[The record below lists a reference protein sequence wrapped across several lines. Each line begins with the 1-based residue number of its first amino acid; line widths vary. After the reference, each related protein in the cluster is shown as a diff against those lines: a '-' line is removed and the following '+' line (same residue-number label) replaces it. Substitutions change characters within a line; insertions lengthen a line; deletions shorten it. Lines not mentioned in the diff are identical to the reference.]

1 MTSKLQSLTEL
12 WQEFDLTGTQKL
24 LDELATGIT
33 TRQDESDTSR
43 KLLIELIRNF
53 KKSNSE
59 ETRLIVAPLLKS
71 FQNEIDNLSKRS
83 KSAEKSFFDI
93 YKKFFDIA
101 DPVPT
106 LEYCMENIKNLQ
118 KLQDLEIETAQLRE
132 TLTDCSKEIT
142 EYKEKLKNLK
152 DIESKFK
159 TQEEKMFELIDQKVA
174 KKEEDLQ
181 KMFDEKNRVLD
192 EERQRNSQKLSDSVQ
207 KMTQMQRTLTD
218 TQTEL
223 YEIKTC
229 QDQQRNARS
238 EEVDLVIVDLERAN
252 QRALTAEREVLTL
265 QDQLKDLQSSQS
277 SVPVVEDFSDDQSA
291 ALRNQLMAKEQEVI
305 QLVEDFQKA
314 NKSNQETESRC
325 DKKISELELENDRIA
340 NQLEMTKTKLEGQSD
355 YESVKKDLSI
365 LKSLYFPSQ
374 NTEEEDPRA
383 LEVLILERSK
393 TLQNDNSM
401 LRQDKERLLTDLT
414 EAREEL
420 TENKR
425 TLARQSE
432 LISQLEEHVDQLQTI
447 TTPYR
452 EEAEGRSSSDML
464 AEALKVDTE
473 LEDMREASP
482 ILSMKSALSS
492 STESSLLPIVEA
504 QRERLRLRNDEL
516 ESLSL
521 TQQHQLSTLT
531 SQVESLQ
538 QDNVKLY
545 EKIRFLQSCGAT
557 NRRKEDTVVAVE
569 SRYQSDYERK
579 LDPFQSFSQAERKR
593 KYGQLSVAEKVIL
606 SLVRFI
612 VSNKTAR
619 MMLTLYSI
627 LLHGLVFVVLYK
639 MAMNESCKHDMAA
652 KWHEKFIEH
661 MQDVHGNVDNIG

>member
-24 LDELATGIT
+24 LDELATEIT
-33 TRQDESDTSR
+33 TRQDESDSSR

-59 ETRLIVAPLLKS
+59 ETRLVVAPLLKS

-132 TLTDCSKEIT
+132 TLTDYNKEIT

-152 DIESKFK
+152 DIESKYK
-159 TQEEKMFELIDQKVA
+159 TQEEKMLELIDQKVA
-174 KKEEDLQ
+174 KKEEDLE
-181 KMFDEKNRVLD
+181 KMFEEKTRVME
-192 EERQRNSQKLSDSVQ
+192 EERQRNSQKLADAVQ
-207 KMTQMQRTLTD
+207 KMSQMQRTLSE

-223 YEIKTC
+223 YEIQTSR
-229 QDQQRNARS
+229 DQQRNARS
-238 EEVDLVIVDLERAN
+238 EEVELVLVDLERAT

-265 QDQLKDLQSSQS
+265 QEQLKDLQLGPSSL
-277 SVPVVEDFSDDQSA
+277 PEVEDFSDEQSA

-314 NKSNQETESRC
+314 NKTSQEAEIRC
-325 DKKISELELENDRIA
+325 ERRISELTLENERVST
-340 NQLEMTKTKLEGQSD
+340 QLEETKAVLEGQKD
-355 YESVKKDLSI
+355 YENIKKDLSI

-401 LRQDKERLLTDLT
+401 LRQDKERLLAELS

-420 TENKR
+420 AENKR
-425 TLARQSE
+425 TVSKQSS
-432 LISQLEEHVDQLQTI
+432 LISQLEEHVEQLQTI

-464 AEALKVDTE
+464 AEALKVDSE
-473 LEDMREASP
+473 LEDLRESSP
-482 ILSMKSALSS
+482 VLSMKSALSS
-492 STESSLLPIVEA
+492 STEGSLLPIVEA
-504 QRERLRLRNDEL
+504 QRERLRLRNEEL

-557 NRRKEDTVVAVE
+557 NR
-569 SRYQSDYERK
+569 
-579 LDPFQSFSQAERKR
+579 
-593 KYGQLSVAEKVIL
+593 
-606 SLVRFI
+606 
-612 VSNKTAR
+612 
-619 MMLTLYSI
+619 
-627 LLHGLVFVVLYK
+627 
-639 MAMNESCKHDMAA
+639 
-652 KWHEKFIEH
+652 
-661 MQDVHGNVDNIG
+661 

>member
-24 LDELATGIT
+24 LDELATEIT
-33 TRQDESDTSR
+33 TRQDESDSSR

-59 ETRLIVAPLLKS
+59 ETRLVVAPLLKS

-132 TLTDCSKEIT
+132 TLTDYNKEIT

-152 DIESKFK
+152 DIESKYK
-159 TQEEKMFELIDQKVA
+159 TQEEKMLELIDQKVA
-174 KKEEDLQ
+174 KKEEDLE
-181 KMFDEKNRVLD
+181 KMFEEKTRVME
-192 EERQRNSQKLSDSVQ
+192 EERQRNSQKLADAVQ
-207 KMTQMQRTLTD
+207 KMSQMQRTLSE

-223 YEIKTC
+223 YEIQTSR
-229 QDQQRNARS
+229 DQQRNARS
-238 EEVDLVIVDLERAN
+238 EEVELVLVDLERAT

-265 QDQLKDLQSSQS
+265 QEQLKDLQSGPS
-277 SVPVVEDFSDDQSA
+277 SLPEVEDFSDEQSA

-314 NKSNQETESRC
+314 NKTSQEAEIRC
-325 DKKISELELENDRIA
+325 ERRISELTLENERVST
-340 NQLEMTKTKLEGQSD
+340 QLEETKAVLEGQKD
-355 YESVKKDLSI
+355 YENIKKDLSI

-401 LRQDKERLLTDLT
+401 LRQDKERLLAELS

-420 TENKR
+420 AENKR
-425 TLARQSE
+425 TVSKQSS
-432 LISQLEEHVDQLQTI
+432 LISQLEEHVEQLQTI

-464 AEALKVDTE
+464 AEALKVDSE
-473 LEDMREASP
+473 LEDLRESSP
-482 ILSMKSALSS
+482 VLSMKSALSS
-492 STESSLLPIVEA
+492 STEGSLLPIVEA
-504 QRERLRLRNDEL
+504 QRERLRLRNEEL

-557 NRRKEDTVVAVE
+557 NR
-569 SRYQSDYERK
+569 
-579 LDPFQSFSQAERKR
+579 
-593 KYGQLSVAEKVIL
+593 
-606 SLVRFI
+606 
-612 VSNKTAR
+612 
-619 MMLTLYSI
+619 
-627 LLHGLVFVVLYK
+627 
-639 MAMNESCKHDMAA
+639 
-652 KWHEKFIEH
+652 
-661 MQDVHGNVDNIG
+661 

>member
-24 LDELATGIT
+24 LDELATEIT

-43 KLLIELIRNF
+43 KQLIELIRNF

-132 TLTDCSKEIT
+132 TLTDCNKEIT

-152 DIESKFK
+152 DIESKYK
-159 TQEEKMFELIDQKVA
+159 TQEEKMLDLIDQKVA

-181 KMFDEKNRVLD
+181 KMFDEKSRVLD

-207 KMTQMQRTLTD
+207 KMTMMQRTLSE

-223 YEIKTC
+223 YDLQTR

-238 EEVDLVIVDLERAN
+238 EEVELVLVDLERAN
-252 QRALTAEREVLTL
+252 QRALTAEREALTL

-277 SVPVVEDFSDDQSA
+277 SQPEVEDFSDDQTA

-314 NKSNQETESRC
+314 NKSSQELEVRC
-325 DKKISELELENDRIA
+325 DKKISELELENERIA
-340 NQLEMTKTKLEGQSD
+340 GQLEQTKTRLEGQSD

-401 LRQDKERLLTDLT
+401 LRQDKERLLAELT

-425 TLARQSE
+425 TLSRQSE

-473 LEDMREASP
+473 LEDLREASP
-482 ILSMKSALSS
+482 VLSMKTALSS

-504 QRERLRLRNDEL
+504 QRERLRLRNEEL
-516 ESLSL
+516 ETVSL
-521 TQQHQLSTLT
+521 TQQHQLTTLT

-557 NRRKEDTVVAVE
+557 NRSGVWWCGIISIHIYIFYSGGRRTPWWRWSLATRQSTRGSSTL
-569 SRYQSDYERK
+569 SRVSVRRRGRG
-579 LDPFQSFSQAERKR
+579 STASSQWRR
-593 KYGQLSVAEKVIL
+593 
-606 SLVRFI
+606 R
-612 VSNKTAR
+612 
-619 MMLTLYSI
+619 
-627 LLHGLVFVVLYK
+627 
-639 MAMNESCKHDMAA
+639 
-652 KWHEKFIEH
+652 
-661 MQDVHGNVDNIG
+661 

>member
-24 LDELATGIT
+24 LDELATEIT
-33 TRQDESDTSR
+33 TRQDESEGSR

-132 TLTDCSKEIT
+132 TLTDCNKEIT

-152 DIESKFK
+152 DIESKYK
-159 TQEEKMFELIDQKVA
+159 SQEEKMFELIDQKVA

-181 KMFDEKNRVLD
+181 KMFDEKSRVLD
-192 EERQRNSQKLSDSVQ
+192 EERQRNSQKLADSVQ

-223 YEIKTC
+223 YEIQTC

-238 EEVDLVIVDLERAN
+238 EEVDLVLVDLERAN
-252 QRALTAEREVLTL
+252 QRALTGEREVLTL
-265 QDQLKDLQSSQS
+265 QEQLKDLQSSQS
-277 SVPVVEDFSDDQSA
+277 SLPEVEDFSDDQTQ

-314 NKSNQETESRC
+314 NKSSQEAESRF
-325 DKKISELELENDRIA
+325 DKKISELELDNDKIA
-340 NQLEMTKTKLEGQSD
+340 RQLEITKTKLEGQSD

-401 LRQDKERLLTDLT
+401 LRQDKERLLAELT

-425 TLARQSE
+425 TLAKQSE

-521 TQQHQLSTLT
+521 TQQHQLTTLT

-557 NRRKEDTVVAVE
+557 NRCGGGGGAPSVPT
-569 SRYQSDYERK
+569 
-579 LDPFQSFSQAERKR
+579 FS
-593 KYGQLSVAEKVIL
+593 Y
-606 SLVRFI
+606 F
-612 VSNKTAR
+612 
-619 MMLTLYSI
+619 
-627 LLHGLVFVVLYK
+627 
-639 MAMNESCKHDMAA
+639 
-652 KWHEKFIEH
+652 
-661 MQDVHGNVDNIG
+661 

>member
-152 DIESKFK
+152 DIESKYK

-265 QDQLKDLQSSQS
+265 QEQLKDLQSSQS

-401 LRQDKERLLTDLT
+401 LRQDKERLLTELT

-521 TQQHQLSTLT
+521 TQQHQLTTLT

-569 SRYQSDYERK
+569 SRYQSEYERK

>member
-24 LDELATGIT
+24 LDELATEIT

-43 KLLIELIRNF
+43 KQLIELIRNF

-132 TLTDCSKEIT
+132 TLTDCNKEIT

-152 DIESKFK
+152 DIESKYK
-159 TQEEKMFELIDQKVA
+159 TQEEKMLDLIDQKVA

-181 KMFDEKNRVLD
+181 KMFDEKSRVLD

-207 KMTQMQRTLTD
+207 KMTMMQRTLSE

-223 YEIKTC
+223 YDLQTR

-238 EEVDLVIVDLERAN
+238 EEVELVLVDLERAN
-252 QRALTAEREVLTL
+252 QRALTAEREALTL
-265 QDQLKDLQSSQS
+265 QEQLKDLQSSQS
-277 SVPVVEDFSDDQSA
+277 SQPEVEDFSDDQTA

-314 NKSNQETESRC
+314 NKSSQELEVRC
-325 DKKISELELENDRIA
+325 DKKISELELENERIA
-340 NQLEMTKTKLEGQSD
+340 GQLELTKTRLEGQSD

-401 LRQDKERLLTDLT
+401 LRQDKERLLAELT

-425 TLARQSE
+425 TLSRQSE

-473 LEDMREASP
+473 LEDLREASP
-482 ILSMKSALSS
+482 VLSMKTALSS

-516 ESLSL
+516 ETVSL
-521 TQQHQLSTLT
+521 TQQHQLTTLT

-557 NRRKEDTVVAVE
+557 NRSAVWWCGIISIHIYIFYSGGRRTPWWRWSLATRQSTRGSSTL
-569 SRYQSDYERK
+569 SRASVRRRGRG
-579 LDPFQSFSQAERKR
+579 STASSQWRR
-593 KYGQLSVAEKVIL
+593 
-606 SLVRFI
+606 R
-612 VSNKTAR
+612 
-619 MMLTLYSI
+619 
-627 LLHGLVFVVLYK
+627 
-639 MAMNESCKHDMAA
+639 
-652 KWHEKFIEH
+652 
-661 MQDVHGNVDNIG
+661 

>member
-24 LDELATGIT
+24 LDELATEIT

-43 KLLIELIRNF
+43 KQLIELIRNF

-132 TLTDCSKEIT
+132 TLTDCNKEIT

-152 DIESKFK
+152 DIESKYK
-159 TQEEKMFELIDQKVA
+159 TQEEKMLDLIDQKVA

-181 KMFDEKNRVLD
+181 KMFDEKSRVLD

-207 KMTQMQRTLTD
+207 KMTMMQRTLSE

-223 YEIKTC
+223 YDLQTR

-238 EEVDLVIVDLERAN
+238 EEVELVLVDLERAN
-252 QRALTAEREVLTL
+252 QRALTAEREALTL
-265 QDQLKDLQSSQS
+265 QEQLKDLQSSQS
-277 SVPVVEDFSDDQSA
+277 SQPEVEDFSDDQTA

-314 NKSNQETESRC
+314 NKSSQELEVRC
-325 DKKISELELENDRIA
+325 DKKISELELENERIA
-340 NQLEMTKTKLEGQSD
+340 GQLELTKTTLEGQSD

-401 LRQDKERLLTDLT
+401 LRQDKERLLAELT

-425 TLARQSE
+425 TLSRQSE

-473 LEDMREASP
+473 LEDLREASP
-482 ILSMKSALSS
+482 VLSMKTALSS

-516 ESLSL
+516 ETVSL
-521 TQQHQLSTLT
+521 TQQHQLTTLT

-557 NRRKEDTVVAVE
+557 NRSAVWWCGII
-569 SRYQSDYERK
+569 SIHIYI
-579 LDPFQSFSQAERKR
+579 F
-593 KYGQLSVAEKVIL
+593 
-606 SLVRFI
+606 
-612 VSNKTAR
+612 
-619 MMLTLYSI
+619 YS
-627 LLHGLVFVVLYK
+627 G
-639 MAMNESCKHDMAA
+639 
-652 KWHEKFIEH
+652 
-661 MQDVHGNVDNIG
+661 GRRTP